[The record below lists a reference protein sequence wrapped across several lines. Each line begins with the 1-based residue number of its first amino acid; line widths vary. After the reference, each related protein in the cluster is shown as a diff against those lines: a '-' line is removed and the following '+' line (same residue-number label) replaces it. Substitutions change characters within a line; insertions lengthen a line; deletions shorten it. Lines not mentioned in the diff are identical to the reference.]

1 VYWSTH
7 WDFALIFIFFATAI
21 PLLGQRRIRR
31 LLAQPSTTK
40 AIRLRLYSTTIV
52 FQWLA
57 TALIYWRVRARGISA
72 AQVGISIP
80 NAVFVAAVSVA
91 LCILI
96 FGNQYYSLHRMSQ
109 HPEEVRGSITDLA
122 SRIFPQDSSE
132 RIVFVFVV
140 VTVAICEEF
149 IYRGFMQQVFHDW
162 SGGSVVAAVLG
173 SSLMFAIAHLY
184 QGRRGI
190 FATLVAGLLF
200 SSVRA
205 WTGSL
210 LPAVLGHF
218 IADITAGFMAPSAL
232 KKAANP
238 VDQQSA

>member
-1 VYWSTH
+1 MYWPTH

-31 LLAQPSTTK
+31 LLKQSATTK
-40 AIRLRLYSTTIV
+40 AVRLRLYSTTIV

-57 TALIYWRVRARGISA
+57 TTLIYWRVRARGISA

-80 NAVFVAAVSVA
+80 NAVLVAAVSVA

-96 FGNQYYSLHRMSQ
+96 FANQYFSLHRMSQ
-109 HPEEVRGSITDLA
+109 HPEEVRGSIPELA

-132 RIVFVFVV
+132 RLVFVFVV

-149 IYRGFMQQVFHDW
+149 IYRGFMQQVFQDW
-162 SGGSVVAAVLG
+162 SGGSILAGILG

-190 FATLVAGLLF
+190 LATLVAGLLF

-205 WTGSL
+205 WTGTL
-210 LPAVLGHF
+210 VPAILGHF
-218 IADITAGFMAPSAL
+218 VADITAGFMAPSAL
-232 KKAANP
+232 KTSANT
-238 VDQQSA
+238 QQT